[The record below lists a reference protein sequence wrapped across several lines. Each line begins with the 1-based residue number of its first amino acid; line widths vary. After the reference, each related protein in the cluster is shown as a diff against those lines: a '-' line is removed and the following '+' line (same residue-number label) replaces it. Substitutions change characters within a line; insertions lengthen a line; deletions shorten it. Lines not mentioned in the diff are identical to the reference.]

1 MLNFSN
7 TQKINMI
14 NILVTGGKGQLGC
27 SINEISNRYSLFN
40 IIFTDISN
48 LDISDFDSV
57 NLFVLKNNIN
67 VIVNCAAYTAVDLA
81 ETNISKAN
89 EINHLSVINLAKIA
103 KENNV
108 KLIHI
113 STDYVFDG
121 NSSVP
126 YKETDITNPQSVYGK
141 TKLEGEL
148 GLCHINPHNSIII
161 RTSWLYSRYGN
172 NFVKTILK
180 ISENQNQINVVS
192 DQFGTPT
199 NASDLAST
207 ILEII
212 PKINNK
218 KVEIFH
224 FSNKGVCSWYDFA
237 KSIFSLSAKEI
248 ELCPASSDQFLTKAK
263 RPLYSVLDKSKI
275 INEFSLSIKNWDD
288 SLSNFFKNK

>member
-14 NILVTGGKGQLGC
+14 NILVTGGNGQLGC
-27 SINEISNRYSLFN
+27 SINEISNWYSSYN
-40 IIFTDISN
+40 IIFTDISK

-81 ETNISKAN
+81 ETNISIAN

-141 TKLEGEL
+141 TKLDGEL

-237 KSIFSLSAKEI
+237 KSIFSLGAKKI
-248 ELCPASSDQFLTKAK
+248 ELGPASSDQFLTKAK

-275 INEFSLSIKNWDD
+275 INEFSLSIKNWDE